1 VKRGS
6 RVAFSNGM
14 TSCLAPTGTGDW
26 ALALMQHAKFKMQ
39 TAHDNIPGLH
49 LAFCILNYH

>member
-1 VKRGS
+1 
-6 RVAFSNGM
+6 M